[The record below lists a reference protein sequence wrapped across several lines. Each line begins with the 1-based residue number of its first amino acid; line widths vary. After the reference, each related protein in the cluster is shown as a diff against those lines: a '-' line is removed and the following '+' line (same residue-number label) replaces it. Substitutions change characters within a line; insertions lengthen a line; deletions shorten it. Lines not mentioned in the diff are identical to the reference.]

1 MTILENLVP
10 PNLDFYRVPVTL
22 SEAPQVRVSPSI
34 RFNSVISAAAAAAE
48 VKEPQKPEATG
59 IYGSVTTMD
68 IAANIKAILAEDE
81 DGVRVVL
88 SPEDITFVEETSR
101 KNGVKQLGIFE
112 IEIRLDDAPDAIR
125 RTIRVN
131 AQD

>member
-1 MTILENLVP
+1 MTILENLIP
-10 PNLDFYRVPVTL
+10 PNLDFFRVPVTV
-22 SEAPQVRVSPSI
+22 ADTPQKRVSPSI
-34 RFNSVISAAAAAAE
+34 RYNSVISAAAAEVKAAE
-48 VKEPQKPEATG
+48 KSEATN

-68 IAANIKAILAEDE
+68 IAANLKAILAEDE

-88 SPEDITFVEETSR
+88 SPDDISFVEETTR
-101 KNGVKQLGIFE
+101 KNSVKQLGIFE
-112 IEIRLDDAPDAIR
+112 IDIRLDGAPEAIR

>member
-10 PNLDFYRVPVTL
+10 PNLDFYRVRVTP
-22 SEAPQVRVSPSI
+22 SEAPQRRVSPSV
-34 RFNSVISAAAAAAE
+34 RFNSVISAAAVE

-112 IEIRLDDAPDAIR
+112 IEIRLNDAPDAIR

>member
-1 MTILENLVP
+1 MILLENLIP

-22 SEAPQVRVSPSI
+22 TDTPQKKISPSI
-34 RFNSVISAAAAAAE
+34 RFNSVISAAAAE
-48 VKEPQKPEATG
+48 VKEQENADVSN

-68 IAANIKAILAEDE
+68 IAANLKAILAEDE

-88 SPEDITFVEETSR
+88 SPEDISFVEETSR
-101 KNGVKQLGIFE
+101 KNGVKTLGIFE
-112 IEIRLDDAPDAIR
+112 IEIRLGGAPEAIR

-131 AQD
+131 AQN